1 MKELIQK
8 IKAFRDERNW
18 KQFHNIK
25 DLLIGLNIEV
35 GELQELFL
43 WNENESEFENIE
55 DIEQEIADI
64 FIFLIF
70 ICDKLNVDLQ
80 STVEKK
86 LEIHKEHYPKKLS
99 KGKTIKY
106 TDLNK
111 NNETNI

>member
-1 MKELIQK
+1 M
-8 IKAFRDERNW
+8 
-18 KQFHNIK
+18 
-25 DLLIGLNIEV
+25 NIEV

-55 DIEQEIADI
+55 NIEQEIADI

-70 ICDKLNVDLQ
+70 ICDKLNIDLK
-80 STVEKK
+80 STVLKK
-86 LEIHKEHYPKKLS
+86 LDIHKEHYPENLA

-111 NNETNI
+111 NNENNI